1 MSENSLWCQH
11 LRKPLFSVA
20 HSLSY
25 AGHLGVKKT
34 TAKLVNHFYWPNMG
48 RDVTQWCRQ
57 CHECQVGNRAKRA
70 KAPLMPLPTIEEPWQ
85 RVAIDIVGP
94 LQRTDRG
101 YRYILTIMDF
111 GTRYPEA
118 VPLKRIDAPTVCE
131 ELMTV
136 FTRFGFPQEILSDR
150 GSNFTSKV
158 TKALLEQIK
167 VSHLKTSPYHPQS
180 NGMLER
186 FHATLKSMLRKTC
199 PQPKE
204 WDKWL
209 PYLLFAYRESPHSPT
224 GFSPFELLF
233 GREVR
238 GPLMIVKEQWKMK
251 GQPPQLVIDYVTEV
265 QQRLLDT
272 SKLAGE
278 VEKKW
283 KDYAKRWYDKKAR
296 EDPIDVGEEVLVLL
310 PEDSTGVSAKWHG
323 PYIVQ
328 EKPSALSYKIATPNR
343 GRKTRQFHRNLLKR
357 YIPPVEVM
365 QVMLAEEEEDE
376 ADQLELIHLMSQ
388 EAGQDESQKPQP
400 HLDQQQQEDLQQVL
414 EEFADVFSEDPGL
427 TERAIHHIHTGT
439 ARPTCQQPYR
449 VPVKW
454 QQALETEVQH
464 LLEKNIIA
472 PSSSPWSAPVVCVR
486 KKDSTLRMCV
496 DFRKLNS
503 VTEDDIYPMKR
514 IEEMIDAMGEAQFIS
529 TIDLSKSY
537 YQIPVAQ
544 EDQRNTRGEV

>member
-1 MSENSLWCQH
+1 
-11 LRKPLFSVA
+11 
-20 HSLSY
+20 
-25 AGHLGVKKT
+25 
-34 TAKLVNHFYWPNMG
+34 
-48 RDVTQWCRQ
+48 
-57 CHECQVGNRAKRA
+57 
-70 KAPLMPLPTIEEPWQ
+70 MPLPTIEEPWQ

-101 YRYILTIMDF
+101 HRYILTIMDF

-209 PYLLFAYRESPHSPT
+209 PYLLFAYQESPHSAT

-251 GQPPQLVIDYVTEV
+251 GQPPQLVIDYITEV

-272 SKLAGE
+272 SKLARE
-278 VEKKW
+278 VEKKS
-283 KDYAKRWYDKKAR
+283 KVRSDGMTRR
-296 EDPIDVGEEVLVLL
+296 PGR
-310 PEDSTGVSAKWHG
+310 
-323 PYIVQ
+323 
-328 EKPSALSYKIATPNR
+328 TPLTLE
-343 GRKTRQFHRNLLKR
+343 RKSWCFYRRTRQGCQLNGMVLTLCRRNRRPCPTRLPL
-357 YIPPVEVM
+357 PTG
-365 QVMLAEEEEDE
+365 
-376 ADQLELIHLMSQ
+376 
-388 EAGQDESQKPQP
+388 AG
-400 HLDQQQQEDLQQVL
+400 
-414 EEFADVFSEDPGL
+414 
-427 TERAIHHIHTGT
+427 R
-439 ARPTCQQPYR
+439 R
-449 VPVKW
+449 
-454 QQALETEVQH
+454 
-464 LLEKNIIA
+464 
-472 PSSSPWSAPVVCVR
+472 
-486 KKDSTLRMCV
+486 DS
-496 DFRKLNS
+496 FI
-503 VTEDDIYPMKR
+503 VTY
-514 IEEMIDAMGEAQFIS
+514 
-529 TIDLSKSY
+529 
-537 YQIPVAQ
+537 
-544 EDQRNTRGEV
+544 